1 MKNKLF
7 LFAILALILVL
18 VTASPVFAQGAS
30 ECGQGYG
37 QLHKTLATTGLTG
50 QGPMRGGHVPGQ
62 MHGGAAGLCGVGV
75 GS

>member
-7 LFAILALILVL
+7 LFVALALILVM
-18 VTASPVFAQGAS
+18 VTVSPVFAQGAS

-37 QLHKTLATTGLTG
+37 ALHKTLATTGATG
-50 QGPMRGGHVPGQ
+50 QGPMRGGHVPGLT
-62 MHGGAAGLCGVGV
+62 HGGAAGFCGVGA